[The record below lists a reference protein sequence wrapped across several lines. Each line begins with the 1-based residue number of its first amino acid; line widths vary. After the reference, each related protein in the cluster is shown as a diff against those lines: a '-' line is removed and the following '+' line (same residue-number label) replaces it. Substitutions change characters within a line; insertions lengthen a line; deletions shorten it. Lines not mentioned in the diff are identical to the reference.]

1 MNVPPLCDIE
11 NNSIDFVVT
20 FQVLE
25 HIKNDKKFI
34 QEIYRVLKSGGK
46 LILTTPNRLMSL
58 SRNPWHVREYT
69 PTTMKE
75 ILNTCFTNIKIN
87 GVFGN
92 EKIMQYYNENKKSV
106 NRIRRWDVF
115 SLEKIMPR
123 WLLQIPYDILNR
135 FNRKKLQN
143 SNESLVDDINYT
155 DYSISEM
162 NDYCLDYFCV
172 ATK

>member
-1 MNVPPLCDIE
+1 MYNVIHLINEFLE

-162 NDYCLDYFCV
+162 NDC
-172 ATK
+172 